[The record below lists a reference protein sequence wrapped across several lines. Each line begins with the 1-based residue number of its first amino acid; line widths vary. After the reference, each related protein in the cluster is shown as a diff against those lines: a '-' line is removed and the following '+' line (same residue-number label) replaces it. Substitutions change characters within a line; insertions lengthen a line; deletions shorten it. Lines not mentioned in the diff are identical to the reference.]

1 MRVLLLGLL
10 ITLGACDDH
19 KRPNSFDAKP
29 SENAAAAYNGVPVE
43 AQKK

>member
-1 MRVLLLGLL
+1 MRILLLAML

-29 SENAAAAYNGVPVE
+29 SETGAAPYNGAPVE